1 MLTADAKRYG
11 LHPSNR
17 KEKMRSKELMA
28 LLDGLGVPYPKDA
41 SRERLLDILLGAT
54 PRDMLPFN
62 PDNPKTT

>member
-1 MLTADAKRYG
+1 
-11 LHPSNR
+11 
-17 KEKMRSKELMA
+17 MRSKELMA